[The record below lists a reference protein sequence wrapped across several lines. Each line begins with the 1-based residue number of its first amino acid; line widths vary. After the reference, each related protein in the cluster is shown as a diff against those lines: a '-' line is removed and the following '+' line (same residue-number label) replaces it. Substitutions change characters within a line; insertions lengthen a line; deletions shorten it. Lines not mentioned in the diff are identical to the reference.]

1 LTEDQI
7 RIIEATAP
15 VVAAH
20 SLDITRAFYPHMFA
34 ENPEVFE
41 FFNRANQATGK
52 QPRALADA
60 LVGYAS
66 NIRRLEALGS
76 AVERMVHKH
85 VALQVPPSGYAIVGK
100 HLMWAIHEVL
110 GEAVTQEVHDAWV
123 AAYTQLADILINA
136 EKKLYEA
143 QATADGGW
151 SGYRSFVVK
160 KADRTESGLLRLT
173 LHPQDGGKVSSF
185 VPGQYVSIFF
195 APDTV
200 PGQEQEQHLA
210 PRHYSIVSGD
220 DSHLVVCV
228 RHVEGG
234 LISSHIHNTVSEGSV
249 LKLCAPVGCFT
260 LKEHTPEVPVV
271 LVAGG
276 VGFTPLLSMAEK
288 AKANGNPV
296 LFLHTVKHKA
306 DETFVSGVQADH
318 KKTVVTGAGEPRITG
333 AALLEWVRTCSQ
345 TPGAH
350 FYMCAPAEM
359 LVAVT
364 DSLVAEGVPLDHI
377 HYEVFGPHVQPKA
390 S

>member
-1 LTEDQI
+1 MGGSNFPLDEETMPLTEEQI
-7 RIIEATAP
+7 SIIEATAP

-20 SLDITRAFYPHMFA
+20 SLDITKAFYPHMFA

-123 AAYTQLADILINA
+123 AAYNQLADILINA
-136 EKKLYEA
+136 EKTLYEE
-143 QATADGGW
+143 QAAADGGW

-160 KADRTESGLLRLT
+160 KAERTESGLLRLT
-173 LHPQDGGKVSSF
+173 LYPEDGGKVSSF
-185 VPGQYVSIFF
+185 APGQYVSIFF

-200 PGQEQEQHLA
+200 PGQEQESHLA

-220 DSHLVVCV
+220 QSH
-228 RHVEGG
+228 
-234 LISSHIHNTVSEGSV
+234 
-249 LKLCAPVGCFT
+249 
-260 LKEHTPEVPVV
+260 

-276 VGFTPLLSMAEK
+276 VGFTPLLSISAK

-296 LFLHTVKHKA
+296 LSLHTVKHEA
-306 DETFVSGVQADH
+306 DATFASGVHADH
-318 KKTVVTGAGEPRITG
+318 KKTVVTGKGDARITG
-333 AALLEWVRTCSQ
+333 NDLLGWVRACGQGS
-345 TPGAH
+345 GAH
-350 FYMCAPAEM
+350 YYMCAPADM
-359 LVAVT
+359 LVTVT